1 MLRKICSLWTGILFT
16 LCLTFAINLNSSA
29 ESSRPAPVAP
39 PKAAPFR
46 LDQVRLLD
54 GTFKDAQD
62 IAVQYLLSLEPDR
75 FLANFRK
82 EAGLEPKAKQYGGWE
97 SQGVSGHNGG
107 HYLSAC
113 AQAYAATGDKRFL
126 DRVNYMVSEL
136 AKCQKA
142 NGNGY
147 VAAIPGGKKIYAEV
161 EAGDIRSAGFDLNGG
176 WVPNYTMHKVFAG
189 LRDAYRLC
197 DSKQALDVAR
207 QLADWFE
214 RVHSALTEDQMQ
226 RIMAAEFGGLNET
239 FADLYADT
247 GEVRY
252 LNLAGRFH
260 HKAII
265 DPLSKQ
271 QDILPGKHANT
282 QIPKLIGHARL
293 YEITGKAEDRA
304 AAEFFWDRVVNHH
317 SYITGGHCDHE
328 HFGDPDKLN
337 DRLSDDTTE
346 TCNVYNMLKLTT
358 HVFGWEPTE
367 AKAAF
372 YERALLNHIRGTQ
385 HPDGR
390 VIYNLTLRQG
400 GTKNYQ
406 SLFDSFTC
414 CVGTGMENHVRYG
427 EGIYFHDEKGVW
439 INLFIPSELSWAE
452 RGLKL
457 RQETSWPYGE
467 KSTIRII
474 EMKDT
479 NLVFRLRY
487 PQWAREGFN
496 VRWNRRFL
504 RGTSVPGSLF
514 TLKGDFKAG
523 DKLEIE
529 FPMSLRTESMPD
541 NPKRLGVFYGPVL
554 LAANLGPFDD
564 PKASAP
570 DFVPVLVTEGKDPGS
585 WLRPVPGSAL
595 TFQTVGVG
603 KPREVSL
610 EPFFAMHD
618 RRYTVFFDTFTA
630 PEWKQREARLLAER
644 EREAK
649 LAARTVDELRVGEQ
663 QPEKDHNLLGE
674 NTSTGT
680 FNGRKWR
687 HAVDGGWFSFD
698 LKVEAGKTNEL
709 VLTYWGGEN
718 GNRSFDVLVENT
730 RVGTQKLLMNEPG
743 KFFEVTYSIPP
754 SLLAGKSLINVR
766 LQAHPA
772 AWAGGLYGARV
783 LRAEADNDGG
793 AGRAMR

>member
-1 MLRKICSLWTGILFT
+1 MLRKTCYLQTGMLFT
-16 LCLTFAINLNSSA
+16 LCLSFATGLNCFA
-29 ESSRPAPVAP
+29 KAGPDLVAP

-46 LDQVRLLD
+46 LDEVRLLE

-82 EAGLEPKAKQYGGWE
+82 EAGLKPKAGHYGGWE

-107 HYLSAC
+107 HYLGAC

-126 DRVNYMVSEL
+126 ERVNYMVSEL
-136 AKCQKA
+136 AECQKA

-147 VAAIPGGKKIYAEV
+147 VAAIPGGKKIYEEV
-161 EAGDIRSAGFDLNGG
+161 AAGNVRSAGFDLNGG

-197 DSKQALDVAR
+197 DCKQALEVAR
-207 QLADWFE
+207 QLADWYE
-214 RVHSALTEDQMQ
+214 RVHAGLTDDQMQ

-252 LNLAGRFH
+252 LNLARRFH
-260 HKAII
+260 HKSII
-265 DPLSKQ
+265 DPLSKRE
-271 QDILPGKHANT
+271 DILPGKHANT

-293 YEITGKAEDRA
+293 YELTGKPEDRA

-328 HFGDPDKLN
+328 HFGEPDRLN

-358 HVFGWEPTE
+358 HVFGWDPSE

-372 YERALLNHIRGTQ
+372 YERALLNHVRGTQ

-390 VIYNLTLRQG
+390 VIYNLTLRPG

-406 SLFDSFTC
+406 TLFDSFTC

-427 EGIYFHDEKGVW
+427 EGIYFHDDKGVW
-439 INLFIPSELSWAE
+439 INLFIPSELNWAE

-457 RQETSWPYGE
+457 RQETSWPYEE
-467 KSTIRII
+467 KSTIRVISPSSQPL
-474 EMKDT
+474 E
-479 NLVFRLRY
+479 LRVRY
-487 PQWAREGFN
+487 PRWADRAFT
-496 VRWNRRFL
+496 L
-504 RGTSVPGSLF
+504 RINGKPMTIKAVPGSYV
-514 TLKGDFKAG
+514 TVERAWKAG

-554 LAANLGPFDD
+554 LAANLGPSDD

-570 DFVPVLVTEGKDPGS
+570 DFVPVLVTEGKGPEDWLKPIPGAQLS
-585 WLRPVPGSAL
+585 FR
-595 TFQTVGVG
+595 TRGVG

-630 PEWKQREARLLAER
+630 PEWEQREARLLAER
-644 EREAK
+644 EQEAK
-649 LAARTVDELRVGEQ
+649 LAARTVDELRIGEQ
-663 QPEKDHNLLGE
+663 QPEKDHNLQGE

-698 LKVEAGKTNEL
+698 LKVQPGKTNEL

-718 GNRSFDVLVENT
+718 GNRTFDVLVENT
-730 RVGTQKLLMNEPG
+730 RVGTQKLLMNQPG
-743 KFFEVTYSIPP
+743 KFFEVTYTIPP
-754 SLLAGKSLINVR
+754 SLVAGKSQVNIR
-766 LQAHPA
+766 LQAHPG
-772 AWAGGLYGARV
+772 AWAGGLYGARS
-783 LRAEADNDGG
+783 LRAEQDK
-793 AGRAMR
+793 AGETGQGPR

>member
-252 LNLAGRFH
+252 LNLARRFH

-406 SLFDSFTC
+406 TLFDSFTC

-427 EGIYFHDEKGVW
+427 EGIYFHDDKGVW
-439 INLFIPSELSWAE
+439 INLFIPSELSWGE

-457 RQETSWPYGE
+457 RQETSWPYE
-467 KSTIRII
+467 ETSRIQI
-474 EMKDT
+474 IGASSQPLE
-479 NLVFRLRY
+479 LRVRY
-487 PQWAREGFN
+487 PVWAGKGFK
-496 VRWNRRFL
+496 VRIN
-504 RGTSVPGSLF
+504 GE
-514 TLKGDFKAG
+514 TLKAKPAQGTYLSIDRVWKAG

-554 LAANLGPFDD
+554 LAANLGPLDD

-663 QPEKDHNLLGE
+663 QPEKDHNLQGE

-766 LQAHPA
+766 FQAHPA

-793 AGRAMR
+793 AGRPKR